1 MAWSK
6 DNNTKASATLTYSDN
21 VLDIESGQSLL
32 IRDSS
37 GDTVASIPDSAT
49 GTILFN
55 GQSTAMDF
63 NVRGDSDTKLLYIDA
78 SADKI
83 GIGTSVPAR
92 ALEIN
97 HAAGRNLRLTYNDS
111 DGSASNYADFS
122 MSNSGDLTIAPS
134 GGDTNIT
141 GNLAVS
147 ADLAVTSGLTV
158 AGSSVSG
165 TQLSFLDGVTAGTA
179 TASKAVVVDSNKDI
193 SGIRN
198 AHFTSSSAEEPVITL
213 DGEASVDSGQG
224 GILKFVRRDSSNATL
239 DDDVIIG
246 TMRFYGTKSDGTTEH
261 LSAAVMARTQ
271 GAWNDTIA
279 PTELLFFT
287 AGNTPT
293 YQQRM
298 CIRKN
303 GEVGIGT
310 SAPDKA
316 LEINDSSGDQLRL
329 TRGDDDGDASNYA
342 DFSISSGGDLTIAPS
357 GGDTNITGSLAISV
371 NADIDGTLEADAITV
386 DGTALNEYIADTVG
400 AMVSSNSETNITV
413 TYQDGDNTLD
423 FEIGTLN
430 QSTTGNASTAT
441 ALETARNIGGVSFD
455 GTGNIDLPG
464 VNTSGSQDTSGNA
477 TTATTAAVATTV
489 TITDNDST
497 NEDNAI
503 IFTSGGDVDGGNIG
517 LESDSDLIYN
527 PSTGRL
533 TATQLAGTLQ
543 TASQGNITTVGTLDG
558 GSITSGFGNIDVGSS
573 SISAGSFDASD
584 GNIAN
589 VGDIDADSISVA
601 DASAGLSIDFSGGN
615 TGTSDITIADNL
627 AEALVIQE
635 GSNDYLKIV
644 TTNSSESMSIGT
656 GVSGTAITIGH
667 GTSDTTIGDNLIITD
682 AAYFNDLTVVSSS
695 SSTTID
701 WTNGNKQIYD
711 FDANHV
717 KTLTFTDPASGNS
730 TSCSLTLI
738 VKQYEDTNAQTITW
752 PGSVKWPGGS
762 APTLSTGNAD
772 YDVISFLFTK
782 DSGGTVVYYGSAA
795 LDFSAP

>member
-1 MAWSK
+1 SSSQ
-6 DNNTKASATLTYSDN
+6 TIASFA
-21 VLDIESGQSLL
+21 E
-32 IRDSS
+32 
-37 GDTVASIPDSAT
+37 SAT
-49 GTILFN
+49 GTIVFN
-55 GQSTAMDF
+55 EQGNSMDF
-63 NVRGDSDTKLLYIDA
+63 RVESETKTHMLFLDG
-78 SADKI
+78 STDRI
-83 GIGTSVPAR
+83 GIGTDTPAETLHVYSDADNEWT
-92 ALEIN
+92 ALFDQDYPTGYGVKVTGDMTGTDPLLKVESGSTTRFRVQGDGKVGIGTN
-97 HAAGRNLRLTYNDS
+97 SPDVILDVRGDVNIGVDDTGHDVKFFGATASAYMLWDESADDLVFAGAAG
-111 DGSASNYADFS
+111 
-122 MSNSGDLTIAPS
+122 I
-134 GGDTNIT
+134 NIT
-141 GNLAVS
+141 KDKLLIGGT
-147 ADLAVTSGLTV
+147 AVTTTAAELNV
-158 AGSSVSG
+158 
-165 TQLSFLDGVTAGTA
+165 LDNVTAGTV
-179 TASKAVVVDSNKDI
+179 TASLGIVVDSNKDI
-193 SGIRN
+193 GTFRN
-198 AHFTSSSAEEPVITL
+198 ITL
-213 DGEASVDSGQG
+213 SGE
-224 GILKFVRRDSSNATL
+224 L
-239 DDDVIIG
+239 D
-246 TMRFYGTKSDGTTEH
+246 
-261 LSAAVMARTQ
+261 A
-271 GAWNDTIA
+271 
-279 PTELLFFT
+279 
-287 AGNTPT
+287 
-293 YQQRM
+293 
-298 CIRKN
+298 
-303 GEVGIGT
+303 
-310 SAPDKA
+310 
-316 LEINDSSGDQLRL
+316 
-329 TRGDDDGDASNYA
+329 
-342 DFSISSGGDLTIAPS
+342 
-357 GGDTNITGSLAISV
+357 GSLDISG

-400 AMVSSNSETNITV
+400 AMVGSNTETNITV

-430 QSTTGNASTAT
+430 QSTTGNAATAT

-455 GTGNIDLPG
+455 GTGNINLPG

-517 LESDSDLIYN
+517 LESDSDLTYN

-543 TASQGNITTVGTLDG
+543 TASQTNITAVGTLDG

-615 TGTSDITIADNL
+615 TGTSNITIADNL

-682 AAYFNDLTVVSSS
+682 AAYFAAFQNTSSNV
-695 SSTTID
+695 TTNID
-701 WTNGNKQIYD
+701 WTNGNKQLYD
-711 FDANHV
+711 FDANHS
-717 KTLTFTDPASGNS
+717 KTLTFTDPSSTNS

-752 PGSVKWPGGS
+752 PGSVKWPGGT
-762 APTLSTGNAD
+762 APTLSSGNAD
-772 YDVISFLFTK
+772 YDIITLLFTK
-782 DSGGTVVYYGSAA
+782 DSSGTVVYYGMAG
-795 LDFSAP
+795 LDFS